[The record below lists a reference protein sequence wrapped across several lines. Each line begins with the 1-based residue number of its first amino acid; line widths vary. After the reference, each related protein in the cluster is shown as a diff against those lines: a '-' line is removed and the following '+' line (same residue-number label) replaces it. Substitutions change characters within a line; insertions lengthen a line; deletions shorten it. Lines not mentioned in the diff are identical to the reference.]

1 MGRSCKFEAMLGMG
15 SVVLRPNTARAS
27 HFSDT
32 LVPSRHYVPIQR
44 ESAGDALDAV
54 RWLDA
59 NPLVAE
65 KIAKAGQDFACS
77 QLVKPARRCFWVRAM
92 SELGKLA
99 EPASVPT
106 PGKGTGW

>member
-44 ESAGDALDAV
+44 ESAGDA
-54 RWLDA
+54 LDA